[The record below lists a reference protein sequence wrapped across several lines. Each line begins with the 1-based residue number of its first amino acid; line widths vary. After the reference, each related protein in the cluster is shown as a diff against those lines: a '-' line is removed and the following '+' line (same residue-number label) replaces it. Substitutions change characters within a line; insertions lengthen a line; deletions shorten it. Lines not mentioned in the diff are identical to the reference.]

1 MSPRLHLHFRRRP
14 PLWSWWL
21 EADINWT
28 MCCNA
33 SFLNYVTTLELFFHG
48 NIQLCHAVQH
58 VLMRRV
64 ALFVGNSDP
73 APLKRKTLIGKFRCL
88 LSCNLCLIWFYCVVF
103 GKHNM
108 AIDHKL
114 FEHVGIWQLIES
126 FHFEKPH
133 MMENL
138 LLGMRSVSK
147 WTSFCHYELSPCTAL
162 ADHVQSF
169 IQVRLRSAYAHIV
182 RVECIFTNWCGAQGH
197 GFSPPWHQ

>member
-14 PLWSWWL
+14 SLWSWWL

-28 MCCNA
+28 LCCNA
-33 SFLNYVTTLELFFHG
+33 SFLNYITTLELFFHG

-64 ALFVGNSDP
+64 ALFVGNFRSSSIQKKKKNPWSGSCAVYWAVICAWSDS
-73 APLKRKTLIGKFRCL
+73 TVECL
-88 LSCNLCLIWFYCVVF
+88 ESTTWLQALWARRDLT
-103 GKHNM
+103 
-108 AIDHKL
+108 
-114 FEHVGIWQLIES
+114 IES

-133 MMENL
+133 MMEFF

-147 WTSFCHYELSPCTAL
+147 STSFCLYELSPCTVL

-169 IQVRLRSAYAHIV
+169 IQVRVWSAYAHIV
-182 RVECIFTNWCGAQGH
+182 RVECIFTNWYGA
-197 GFSPPWHQ
+197 